1 MKTKTTGKFTC
12 PGKLNLTCPG
22 NFPC

>member
-12 PGKLNLTCPG
+12 PG